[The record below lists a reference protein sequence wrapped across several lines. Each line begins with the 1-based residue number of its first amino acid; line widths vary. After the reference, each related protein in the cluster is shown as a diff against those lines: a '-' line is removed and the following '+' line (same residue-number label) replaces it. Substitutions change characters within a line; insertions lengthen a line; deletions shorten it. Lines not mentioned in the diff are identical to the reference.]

1 MMPDDGQ
8 SLNLRPDFN
17 KAGGLVPVIAQDYE
31 TGEILMLAFMNEESY
46 LKTIETGEVHY
57 WSRSRKE
64 LWHKGATSG
73 HVQKVKDIYLDCDK
87 DAVLVKI
94 QQVGNVAC
102 HTGKRS
108 CFHYRHTKGDQYELI

>member
-1 MMPDDGQ
+1 MPDDGQ